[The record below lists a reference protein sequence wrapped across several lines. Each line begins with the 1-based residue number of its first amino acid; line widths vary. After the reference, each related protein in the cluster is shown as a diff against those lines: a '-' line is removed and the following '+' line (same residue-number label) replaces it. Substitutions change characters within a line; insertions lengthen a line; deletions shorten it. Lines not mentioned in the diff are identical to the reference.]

1 MLKMKKTMSK
11 KRPVNKDT
19 KTYRAK
25 IIKRLKNKLLKLWSI
40 KVKERA
46 GNCCEVDGCET
57 GNALNSH
64 HIENYMVNPSLRY
77 DIKNGICVCAS
88 HHKFLAQSAHK
99 SFVFMY
105 NLMLSKHPEELKY
118 LLEYKSVKEE
128 LTIEKLEQ
136 MIKEMEQL
144 KFDVQPQPAVQN

>member
-1 MLKMKKTMSK
+1 MSK

-19 KTYRAK
+19 QVYRNK
-25 IIKRLKNKLLKLWSI
+25 IIRRLKNKLFKLWAI

-46 GNCCEVDGCET
+46 GNKCEVDGCST
-57 GNALNSH
+57 GNVLNSH
-64 HIENYMVNPSLRY
+64 HIENYMANPSLRY